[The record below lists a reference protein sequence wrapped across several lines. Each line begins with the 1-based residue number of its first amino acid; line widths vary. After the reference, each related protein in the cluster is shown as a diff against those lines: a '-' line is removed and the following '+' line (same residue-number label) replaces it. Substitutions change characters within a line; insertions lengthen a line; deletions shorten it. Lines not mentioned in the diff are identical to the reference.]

1 MVASESP
8 TRSTLGPGDAAGALA
23 LSDAAGWNQTAD
35 DWRVFLK
42 YGRVEGVHDHTGR
55 LVASAA
61 ALPYG
66 DDQGWISMVLVDAA
80 WRHRGL
86 ATELLSRCVDCLR
99 AQNLT
104 PVLDATPAGEPVY
117 RRLGFATGLAFE
129 RWQAELPTG
138 ACATPANAR
147 VMVGAE
153 VDVVVALD
161 RAANR
166 IDRRYLIE
174 AFLARPGTRGW
185 MTHDRSGF
193 IICREGR
200 RAVQIGPLIAA
211 DAAAA
216 VALLD
221 AALSNLRGPVFLDAV
236 THHEALLAAL
246 IMRRFTR
253 QRPFVRM
260 ALGDAT
266 AQHGGAH
273 QFLVAGPEFG

>member
-8 TRSTLGPGDAAGALA
+8 TRSTLGPADAAGALA

-35 DWRVFLK
+35 DWRVFFK
-42 YGRVEGVHDHTGR
+42 HGRVEGMHDATGR

-86 ATELLSRCVDCLR
+86 ATELLTRCVDCLR
-99 AQNLT
+99 ERQLT

-129 RWQAELPTG
+129 RWQAEQPTG
-138 ACATPANAR
+138 AHATPANTR
-147 VMVGAE
+147 VMVGADVE
-153 VDVVVALD
+153 VVVALD

-166 IDRRYLIE
+166 IDRRFLIE
-174 AFLARPGTRGW
+174 AFLARPATRGW
-185 MTHDRSGF
+185 LTHDRSGF

-200 RAVQIGPLIAA
+200 RAVHIGPLVAA
-211 DAAAA
+211 DATTA

-221 AALSNLRGPVFLDAV
+221 AALANLRGPVFLDAV
-236 THHEALLAAL
+236 THQEALLAAL
-246 IMRRFTR
+246 TMRHFTR

-266 AQHGGAH
+266 ALQGDAR